1 MPSLTVHHIA
11 HCPEVLSAMAAF
23 KAVVTQ
29 PLTPQPG
36 TGYLTARIGQ
46 RVQVVHVND
55 VIILYIE
62 TCWLYARLSDSP
74 RAFACLRGALWGDEQ
89 TLIGHR
95 GIPLY
100 AAALL
105 CKIAEAA
112 MSTNRCDKD
121 AYANCFCKQVIRAR
135 LEQSPEGE
143 TSEERGCP
151 H

>member
-11 HCPEVLSAMAAF
+11 HCPEALPPWNFRAGLQGRGDAALDATSRKRIRNCPNRSACNYFIRRNVLAIRPTLRFSA
-23 KAVVTQ
+23 
-29 PLTPQPG
+29 
-36 TGYLTARIGQ
+36 
-46 RVQVVHVND
+46 
-55 VIILYIE
+55 
-62 TCWLYARLSDSP
+62 CSRLSDSP

-105 CKIAEAA
+105 CNIAEAA

-143 TSEERGCP
+143 TSMS
-151 H
+151 